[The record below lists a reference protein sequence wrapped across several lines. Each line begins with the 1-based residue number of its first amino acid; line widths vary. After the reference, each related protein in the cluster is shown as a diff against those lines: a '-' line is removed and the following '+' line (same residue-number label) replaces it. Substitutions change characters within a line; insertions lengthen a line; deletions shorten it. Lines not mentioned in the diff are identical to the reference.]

1 MIGGLIMAIVSIFS
15 SLYIILVVFVICL
28 AIYALILSIKALK
41 IYIDKNSFNN
51 FK

>member
-1 MIGGLIMAIVSIFS
+1 MAFFSILS
-15 SLYIILVVFVICL
+15 AMYIIFIVFTICL
-28 AIYALILSIKALK
+28 VIYALILSIKALK